1 MPALATTFGVA
12 SLTRA
17 DITAEGE
24 AAGTDERYLAAAP
37 DTCGAA
43 IDVPFLTAYRLP
55 GIVDRI
61 PSPGAAMS
69 TDAFCELKNARASAE
84 VVAPT
89 ATTPS

>member
-37 DTCGAA
+37 ATCGAA
-43 IDVPFLTAYRLP
+43 IEVPL
-55 GIVDRI
+55 IVAVAVADEI
-61 PSPGAAMS
+61 PAETMEEPGANRS
-69 TDAFCELKNARASAE
+69 RQSPKFE
-84 VVAPT
+84 
-89 ATTPS
+89 